1 METIFAKAL
10 TLCYSSPS
18 DIEYDEIDL
27 YFGSSCVEGTLNVN
41 ERRPYC
47 QSGGT
52 FLKHSLVTAVTIA
65 CSLTTFSI
73 STGLANEGTPKPAP
87 DFRLNQKQERPAAGG
102 SDENAI
108 FTKRPTV
115 SVVPKAENQTLS
127 GEAARSERAPLSGQ
141 VSRADAAAQNNL
153 LRGNAGSLIDTPP
166 VISAAVSK
174 AVPPEVFKAWLDKAH
189 PGVLLSVSNS
199 PRSVIEVKG
208 RWDDSG
214 RTLRALGIQYERVGS
229 GDLEDMSF
237 DNVKVLVVDCA
248 GSVPR
253 ASLQRIRDF
262 VARGGYLLTTDWA
275 LDNLVEKAFPG
286 YIEYDRKR
294 NAEAIYDAY
303 VVNPEP
309 VLFANAVTNAH
320 WKMDEA
326 SHLLRVVKPGSV
338 RVLARSRK
346 LEKED
351 PAGQGVL
358 AVTFPFGK
366 GYVMHTVGHFD
377 NNGFFKFTNALPD
390 PAPAIGISLRQAL
403 ASNFVVAG
411 LTGTKIP

>member
-1 METIFAKAL
+1 M
-10 TLCYSSPS
+10 
-18 DIEYDEIDL
+18 
-27 YFGSSCVEGTLNVN
+27 NVN

-52 FLKHSLVTAVTIA
+52 FLKGSLVTAGTIA
-65 CSLTTFSI
+65 CSLSILSI
-73 STGLANEGTPKPAP
+73 STSLANGETPRPAP

-102 SDENAI
+102 SDESAI
-108 FTKRPTV
+108 FTKRATF
-115 SVVPKAENQTLS
+115 SVVPKTENQSLN
-127 GEAARSERAPLSGQ
+127 GEAARSGQAPLSGQ
-141 VSRADAAAQNNL
+141 VTRADITGHNNMI
-153 LRGNAGSLIDTPP
+153 RGNVGSLIETPP

-174 AVPPEVFKAWLDKAH
+174 TVPPEIFKAWLDKAH
-189 PGVLLSVSNS
+189 PGVLLSVNTS
-199 PRSVIEVKG
+199 PGSVIAVKG

-214 RTLRALGIQYERVGS
+214 RTLRALGIQYKRVGS

-237 DNVKVLVVDCA
+237 DNVKVLIVDCA
-248 GSVPR
+248 GTVPR
-253 ASLQRIRDF
+253 EALQRIRDF
-262 VARGGYLLTTDWA
+262 VARGGYLLSTDWA

-286 YIEYDRKR
+286 YIEYDRKK
-294 NAEAIYDAY
+294 NSTAIYDAY

-326 SHLLRVVKPGSV
+326 SHLLRVLKPGSV
-338 RVLARSRK
+338 RVLARSRR

-351 PAGQGVL
+351 PGGQGVL

-377 NNGFFKFTNALPD
+377 NNGFFKFTNSLPD
-390 PAPAIGISLRQAL
+390 PSPAIGISLRQAL
-403 ASNFVVAG
+403 ASNFVIAG

>member
-1 METIFAKAL
+1 M
-10 TLCYSSPS
+10 
-18 DIEYDEIDL
+18 DL
-27 YFGSSCVEGTLNVN
+27 QFGSKCGEGTLNVN

-47 QSGGT
+47 QCGGT
-52 FLKHSLVTAVTIA
+52 FLKRSLVTATTIA
-65 CSLTTFSI
+65 CSLSILSI
-73 STGLANEGTPKPAP
+73 SACLADGAIPKPAP
-87 DFRLNQKQERPAAGG
+87 DFHLKQSEERPASGG
-102 SDENAI
+102 ADENPI
-108 FTKRPTV
+108 FTKKA
-115 SVVPKAENQTLS
+115 SFNVVPRAENQS
-127 GEAARSERAPLSGQ
+127 SYAEAARSKRAPLSGE
-141 VSRADAAAQNNL
+141 VSRADDAVQNNQ
-153 LRGNAGSLIDTPP
+153 LRGNVGSLIDTPP

-174 AVPPEVFKAWLDKAH
+174 TVPPEMFKAWLDKAH
-189 PGVLLSVSNS
+189 PGVLLSVNGS
-199 PRSVIEVKG
+199 PGRVIVVKG

-229 GDLEDMSF
+229 GDLEDMPF

-248 GSVPR
+248 GSAPR
-253 ASLQRIRDF
+253 ESLQRIRDF
-262 VARGGYLLTTDWA
+262 VARGGYLLATDWA
-275 LDNLVEKAFPG
+275 LDNLIEKAFPG
-286 YIEYDRKR
+286 YVEYDRKK

-303 VVNPEP
+303 VVNPDP

-351 PAGQGVL
+351 PGSQGVL
-358 AVTFPFGK
+358 AVAFPFGK
-366 GYVMHTVGHFD
+366 GYVMHMVGHFD

-403 ASNFVVAG
+403 AANFVVAG

>member
-1 METIFAKAL
+1 MK
-10 TLCYSSPS
+10 
-18 DIEYDEIDL
+18 
-27 YFGSSCVEGTLNVN
+27 
-41 ERRPYC
+41 R
-47 QSGGT
+47 
-52 FLKHSLVTAVTIA
+52 SLITAGTIA
-65 CSLTTFSI
+65 CSLSVLTVANC
-73 STGLANEGTPKPAP
+73 LANGETPKPAP
-87 DFRLNQKQERPAAGG
+87 DFHLNQKQVRPAAGG
-102 SDENAI
+102 SDEIPI
-108 FTKRPTV
+108 FTKRATFA
-115 SVVPKAENQTLS
+115 VVPKTENQS
-127 GEAARSERAPLSGQ
+127 ASDNAARSERAPLNGQ
-141 VSRADAAAQNNL
+141 VSRADANMQGNL
-153 LRGNAGSLIDTPP
+153 LRGNVGSLIDTPP

-174 AVPPEVFKAWLDKAH
+174 TVPPEMFKAWLDKAH
-189 PGVLLSVSNS
+189 PGVLLSVNNS
-199 PRSVIEVKG
+199 PRSVIQVKG

-237 DNVKVLVVDCA
+237 DNVKVLIVDCA

-253 ASLQRIRDF
+253 ESLQRIRDF
-262 VARGGYLLTTDWA
+262 VARGGYLLATDWA

-286 YIEYDRKR
+286 YVEYDRKK

-326 SHLLRVVKPGSV
+326 SHLMRVLKPGSV

-351 PAGQGVL
+351 PGGQGVL

-377 NNGFFKFTNALPD
+377 NNGFFKFTNSLPD

-411 LTGTKIP
+411 LTGSKIP

>member
-1 METIFAKAL
+1 MKR
-10 TLCYSSPS
+10 S
-18 DIEYDEIDL
+18 
-27 YFGSSCVEGTLNVN
+27 
-41 ERRPYC
+41 
-47 QSGGT
+47 Q
-52 FLKHSLVTAVTIA
+52 VTAVTIA
-65 CSLTTFSI
+65 CSLSLLNFFPCF
-73 STGLANEGTPKPAP
+73 ANGETPRPAP
-87 DFRLNQKQERPAAGG
+87 DFRANQKQQRSAPGG
-102 SDENAI
+102 NDEKAI
-108 FTKRPTV
+108 FTKRATFT
-115 SVVPKAENQTLS
+115 VVPNSENPPLS

-141 VSRADAAAQNNL
+141 VSRADAPPQNTM
-153 LRGNAGSLIDTPP
+153 LRGNVGSLIDTPP
-166 VISAAVSK
+166 VISAAVSRT
-174 AVPPEVFKAWLDKAH
+174 VPPEVFKAWLDKAH
-189 PGVLLSVSNS
+189 PGVLLSVNIS
-199 PRSVIEVKG
+199 PRSVIAVKG

-214 RTLRALGIQYERVGS
+214 RTLRALGIPYERVGS

-237 DNVKVLVVDCA
+237 DNVKVLIVDCA
-248 GSVPR
+248 GTVPR
-253 ASLQRIRDF
+253 ESLQRIRDF
-262 VARGGYLLTTDWA
+262 VARGGYLLATDWA

-286 YIEYDRKR
+286 YIEYDRKK
-294 NAEAIYDAY
+294 NAQAIYDAY

-326 SHLLRVVKPGSV
+326 SHLLRVLKPGSV

-346 LEKED
+346 LEQED
-351 PAGQGVL
+351 PGGQGVL

-403 ASNFVVAG
+403 ASNFVIAG